1 MVLPGRTSGPVADH
15 HRIAFRRVGGLAR
28 GASFQAVQSIVRL
41 PDDVGL
47 LSLREIVPVMAELSS
62 QQRLNLWLEALS
74 AAVHLRADVAVA
86 SENDGPLLREAV
98 SAAGLHYSTV

>member
-1 MVLPGRTSGPVADH
+1 
-15 HRIAFRRVGGLAR
+15 
-28 GASFQAVQSIVRL
+28 
-41 PDDVGL
+41 
-47 LSLREIVPVMAELSS
+47 MAELSS